1 MAKELPL
8 QDFEPIAPLSTDCET
23 DVTQTATGLEPD
35 APPDGL
41 DYPSAPVSIAEAAKR
56 LGLNADTVRKRHL
69 PRILEATKGMA
80 IEDQVM
86 VVTGTTRAGNPVK
99 HLSPLGFQLLA
110 DFQCTGGDVDAI
122 ESWQH
127 AIAQQYA
134 LPDPEPIE
142 PETEAIDPEIEPAG
156 VLTLADGEI
165 EAIEVAGSWLAET
178 GEMVAA
184 DWEAVDQH
192 QLNLLDLLNQGG
204 NAIEEALVQIAQQ
217 QVAQAA
223 NAYQRT
229 LNQGLAQVLSGN
241 VATLTGQGQS
251 PPKPGASER
260 SPVA

>member
-1 MAKELPL
+1 MAKFIDPIEL
-8 QDFEPIAPLSTDCET
+8 DAIAPAPVDGATDAIET
-23 DVTQTATGLEPD
+23 VTGLTQD
-35 APPDGL
+35 ATQDDRPSVDG
-41 DYPSAPVSIAEAAKR
+41 PVSIAEAAKL
-56 LGLNADTVRKRHL
+56 LGINADTARKRHL
-69 PRILEATKGMA
+69 PRILEAIAGTA

-99 HLSPLGFQLLA
+99 RLSPLGFELLA
-110 DFQCTGGDVDAI
+110 DFQSTGGDVDAI

-204 NAIEEALVQIAQQ
+204 NAIEGALVQIAQQ

-260 SPVA
+260 SPAG